1 MSPILGI
8 YASQISGHLWEP
20 AGAYDALWSTTLT
33 TSASSITISNIP
45 QTYRH
50 LQVRTFIK
58 GSSNDQDVW
67 VNFNGD
73 TASNYSEHRIY
84 GNGSSVVSGGLAP
97 SSKIEYFGRS
107 GSGTSVFGPSIVD
120 ILDYGNAN
128 KYKTI
133 RSLTGWDNNGSG
145 FIMFTSGSW
154 RSTAAITSMLIQP
167 QGGTFSQYT
176 SIALYGIK

>member
-8 YASQISGHLWEP
+8 YASQMSGHLFEP
-20 AGAYDALWSTTLT
+20 AGGYDALWSTTL
-33 TSASSITISNIP
+33 SASTSSITISNIP

-84 GNGSSVVSGGLAP
+84 GNGASIVSGGLAP

-120 ILDYGNAN
+120 ILDYGNTN

-154 RSTAAITSMLIQP
+154 RSTDAITSMLIQP
-167 QGGTFSQYT
+167 QGGTFSQYS